1 MSDFGRVRSL
11 LFSHKG
17 KERILKPKYAGRG
30 YIVVVL
36 YKNMEKKQFFVHR
49 LVYEAFHGPIPFGL
63 TVDHIDSEKLNNRL
77 ENLQLLTREE
87 NTRKGNIGKKKSEE
101 TKKKISQ
108 AQKAYWNKKKGLS
121 AIN

>member
-1 MSDFGRVRSL
+1 
-11 LFSHKG
+11 
-17 KERILKPKYAGRG
+17 
-30 YIVVVL
+30 
-36 YKNMEKKQFFVHR
+36 MEKKQFFVHR